1 MSNILSNINQPM
13 LRGNMAEENM
23 RWKNWCIQKKHKHLH
38 NSPACKSLTK
48 QLQR

>member
-23 RWKNWCIQKKHKHLH
+23 RWKNWCK
-38 NSPACKSLTK
+38 LTESIEK
-48 QLQR
+48 VRYKRET